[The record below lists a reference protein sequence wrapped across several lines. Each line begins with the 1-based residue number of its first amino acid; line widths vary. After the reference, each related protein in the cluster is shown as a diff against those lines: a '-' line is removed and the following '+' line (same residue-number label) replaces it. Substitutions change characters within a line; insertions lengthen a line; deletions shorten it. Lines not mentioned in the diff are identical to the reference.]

1 MSKTVVILGSQ
12 WGDEGKGKIVDLI
25 TQQASVV
32 VRFQGGHNAGH
43 TLVLDGQKTVLHLIP
58 AGILHDK
65 VQCLIGQ
72 GVVVSPTALLEEIHC
87 LEASGVNVRDKLKLS
102 AQCPLVLPFHV
113 AMDKARERAKGANMI
128 GTTGRGIGPA
138 YEDKVG
144 RRALRLVDLKNLPE
158 FERKLDSLL
167 DWYNFILTGYYHEN
181 PIQKEAVMEI
191 AREAAEQFV
200 PILADVPSLLAA
212 FQKNHSPIVFEGAQ
226 GALLDVDHG
235 TYPFVTASNTT
246 AGGVFSGSGFTPM
259 GIHKIWGITK
269 AYCTR
274 VGNGPFPTELVTA
287 EGNHLRERGVEFGA
301 TTGRPRR
308 CGWLDLVALK
318 RSSLINGFTGL
329 VMTKMDVLDEME
341 EIKVCVAYQVN
352 GQHIDNFPNDASV
365 LEVVEPI
372 YETLPGWN
380 TSTRGITAW
389 GHLPAQA
396 KKYLEYISEK
406 VGVPLAM
413 VSTGP
418 DRNET
423 ILLNRPFD

>member
-43 TLVLDGQKTVLHLIP
+43 TLVLDGKKTVLHLIP

-72 GVVVSPTALLEEIHC
+72 GVVVSPTALLEEIRC
-87 LEASGVNVRDKLKLS
+87 LESNGVNVRDKLRLS

-113 AMDKARERAKGANMI
+113 AMDKAREKAKGTNMI

-138 YEDKVG
+138 YEDKVA
-144 RRALRLVDLKNLPE
+144 RRALRLVDLKNLTE

-167 DWYNFILTGYYHEN
+167 DWYNFILTGYYQEN
-181 PIQKEAVMEI
+181 PIQKEVVMEI
-191 AREAAEQFV
+191 AVDAAQHFI
-200 PILADVPSLLAA
+200 PMLADVPSLLAT

-246 AGGVFSGSGFTPM
+246 AGGVFSGSGFTPL
-259 GIHKIWGITK
+259 GIQKIWGITK

-274 VGNGPFPTELVTA
+274 VGNGPFPTELINA
-287 EGNHLRERGVEFGA
+287 EGEHLRERGVEFGA

-318 RSSLINGFTGL
+318 RSSMINGFTGL

-341 EIKVCVAYQVN
+341 AIQVCVAYQVN
-352 GQHIDNFPNDASV
+352 GQQIDYFPNDADV
-365 LEVVEPI
+365 LEMVEPV

-389 GHLPAQA
+389 GNLPAEA

-406 VGVPLAM
+406 VAVPLAM